1 MSDQCIKRRLLFAC
15 RQTYGDTIPQAG
27 GPVGWLAPPRAF
39 KAKAALGSGWID
51 RVLVGRV
58 AEGIVVA
65 FRGTLPPFDKAGG
78 HPPLEVALDWLNNVD
93 MLSRTNG
100 TYPGRVHKGFA
111 GSVDR
116 LWGKIEEAIRALL
129 KPDRKDNRLFVTG
142 HSKGGALANLA
153 AWRAL
158 AIKELASPIRVITIA
173 AARAGNEDFRAA
185 IEAHGGIDGLRY
197 ETPFDVVPW
206 VPFGSDTPFWIKAL
220 VRKVWPNLLDNN
232 YVTIGK
238 RMPLRS
244 SDADKLAA
252 LERYAGWLMPG
263 SKRSAY
269 APLLVQAHDI
279 SKGSGYDQLVC
290 LGEGGCKH
298 T

>member
-1 MSDQCIKRRLLFAC
+1 MSDKCIKRRLLFAC
-15 RQTYGDTIPQAG
+15 RQTYQDAIPTAG
-27 GPVGWLAPPRAF
+27 TPVGWLAPPRAF
-39 KAKAALGSGWID
+39 KSGNGID

-58 AEGIVVA
+58 PEGIVVA
-65 FRGTLPPFDKAGG
+65 FRGTLPPFQMGDS
-78 HPPLEVALDWLNNVD
+78 HPSVEVALDWLNNVD

-116 LWGKIEEAIRALL
+116 LWGKIELAIGDLL
-129 KPDRKDNRLFVTG
+129 KTDPKTNRLYVTG

-158 AIKELASPIRVITIA
+158 SIKGLAGPVRVVAIA
-173 AARAGNEDFRAA
+173 AARAGNEDFRTA
-185 IEAHGGIDGLRY
+185 IEAHGGIDCTRY

-206 VPFGSDTPFWIKAL
+206 VPFGSDTPFWVKTV

-232 YVTIGK
+232 YVPIGK
-238 RMPLRS
+238 RMPPKPS
-244 SDADKLAA
+244 EADIVSA
-252 LERYAGWLMPG
+252 LERYAGWLIPG
-263 SKRSAY
+263 ARKSKY

-279 SKGSGYDQLVC
+279 STGSGYDKLVC

-298 T
+298 A

>member
-15 RQTYGDTIPQAG
+15 RQAYGDGIPAAG
-27 GPVGWLAPPRAF
+27 GPVGWIAQPRAF
-39 KAKAALGSGWID
+39 KAKSALGSGMID

-65 FRGTLPPFDKAGG
+65 FRGTLAPFNKADG
-78 HPPLEVALDWLNNVD
+78 HPPVEVALDWLNNVD

-100 TYPGRVHKGFA
+100 AYPGRVHKGFA

-116 LWGKIEEAIRALL
+116 LWGKTEEAIRALL
-129 KPDRKDNRLFVTG
+129 KPDRKDNRLFITG

>member
-1 MSDQCIKRRLLFAC
+1 MSDTCIKRRLLFAC
-15 RQTYGDTIPQAG
+15 REAYADGIPAAD
-27 GPVGWLAPPRAF
+27 GPVGWLAAPRAF
-39 KAKAALGSGWID
+39 HSGNGID
-51 RVLVGRV
+51 RVLVGRI

-65 FRGTLPPFDKAGG
+65 FRGTLPPFRQGDS
-78 HPPLEVALDWLNNVD
+78 HPSAEVTLDWLNNVD
-93 MLSRTNG
+93 MLSRTSG

-111 GSVDR
+111 GSVER
-116 LWGKIEEAIRALL
+116 LWGKIEQAIGDLLRA
-129 KPDRKDNRLFVTG
+129 DRTGNRLYVTG

-158 AIKELASPIRVITIA
+158 GLKGLAGPIRVVTIA

-185 IEAHGGIDGLRY
+185 IDAHGGIDCTRY

-206 VPFGSDTPFWIKAL
+206 VPFGADTPFWVKML
-220 VRKVWPNLLDNN
+220 VRKVWPGLLDNN
-232 YVTIGK
+232 YVTLGTRVPPKPSEAEIGE
-238 RMPLRS
+238 
-244 SDADKLAA
+244 A

-263 SKRSAY
+263 SKTAKY

-279 SKGSGYDQLVC
+279 SPGSGYDKLVC

-298 T
+298 V